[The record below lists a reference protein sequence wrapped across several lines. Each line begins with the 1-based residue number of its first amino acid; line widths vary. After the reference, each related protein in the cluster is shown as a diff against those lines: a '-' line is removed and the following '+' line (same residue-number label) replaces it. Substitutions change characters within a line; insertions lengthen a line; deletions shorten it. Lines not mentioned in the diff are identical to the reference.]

1 MTNPLKAITPKKR
14 QKFVYQVT
22 RTTIQIACFL
32 LAPSLFTEAFGGVK
46 SIFRAISAGQM
57 LEFNSFVRTMVI
69 LSCVTILTGRFFCGY
84 MCAFGSLGDWVYAL
98 SRKIQKTISRRKTKS
113 VQLPRIPLR
122 WQKRMQWT
130 KYAILAVI
138 VLLCALGVYDSLR
151 GWSPWDVFSMVRARN
166 LKLAGYTTGII
177 LFVLILMGMA
187 WKERFF
193 CQFLCPMGAVFALLP
208 ALPWTSL
215 SRNREYCLKGC
226 NLCERNCPAGVF
238 LEADGWRSGECT
250 RCNRCMENC
259 PKNNIHTEIPVWK
272 GSEWWSLILEAA
284 LVLGMIFL

>member
-1 MTNPLKAITPKKR
+1 MTNPLKAITSPKR
-14 QKFVYQVT
+14 QKYVYQAT
-22 RTTIQIACFL
+22 RTMIQIACFL

-215 SRNREYCLKGC
+215 SRNRDYCLKGC
-226 NLCERNCPAGVF
+226 NLCKRNCPAGVF
-238 LEADGWRSGECT
+238 LEADGWRSGECI
-250 RCNRCMENC
+250 RCNRCVEYC
-259 PKNNIHTEIPVWK
+259 PKQIIRTEVPVWK
-272 GSEWWSLILEAA
+272 GSEWWSLIMEAA
-284 LVLGMIFL
+284 LVMGMILL